1 MEETASLFTRADLAD
16 REKRRLA
23 LAKAEIETSLA
34 EKELQDWYRGRSKS
48 SDVPKTPPALPD
60 RLRDLMSPQVST
72 ENRFAGLQP
81 ETYQGFRSTPK
92 SEVTSPA
99 QDTKTRPPSYP
110 RLEIKAR
117 QPIYQASEQNSQS
130 FVSHRSD
137 VDTKSFAV
145 TPSARSDQVSV
156 KEREMAKGDKAEE
169 LKREM
174 ERQRAE
180 VLESI
185 DRKMKTFESG
195 RQQETYSTFIE
206 RKTGTGGSWEREAK
220 GRTAQV
226 EESAR
231 PQYDAKTPNL
241 QDQCGQKDQE
251 IARLQSLLTAQKDA
265 ESSQVT
271 KLREE
276 VERLTQDL
284 HRKATTIEQL
294 QALVETQKTE
304 LTVCRTK
311 LESRSRL
318 EADYTAL
325 AKELTEEKLRSRD
338 GDLKSKLKQMEQE
351 HQLLQRDYETLA
363 TMHKRAL
370 KDLKR
375 VQSEES
381 RSGKS
386 KSGDELRRHFEGKAQ
401 AMEEEAQVWKEKMR
415 RLVTR
420 YFHALEKLQR
430 DNKQL
435 RQDQAS
441 LSAETGA
448 QLGELQRRV
457 TELRRSRPPTRN

>member
-1 MEETASLFTRADLAD
+1 MEETASLFTKADLAD

-60 RLRDLMSPQVST
+60 RLRNFVSPQVST
-72 ENRFAGLQP
+72 ENRLAGL
-81 ETYQGFRSTPK
+81 ENYLGFRPTPR
-92 SEVTSPA
+92 SEVTSPG
-99 QDTKTRPPSYP
+99 QDTKSRPPSYP

-117 QPIYQASEQNSQS
+117 QPTYQASEQNSQS
-130 FVSHRSD
+130 FISHRSE
-137 VDTKSFAV
+137 VDTKSFTV
-145 TPSARSDQVSV
+145 TPRARSDQMPG
-156 KEREMAKGDKAEE
+156 KEYEGARGDKAEE

-195 RQQETYSTFIE
+195 RQQEAYSTFQE
-206 RKTGTGGSWEREAK
+206 RKTGTAASLEREIPGKTAK
-220 GRTAQV
+220 GD
-226 EESAR
+226 ESAR
-231 PQYDAKTPNL
+231 LQYEAKITDL
-241 QDQCGQKDQE
+241 QEQCGQKDKE
-251 IARLQSLLTAQKDA
+251 IARLQNLLKAQDDT
-265 ESSQVT
+265 ESFQVT

-284 HRKATTIEQL
+284 HSKATTLEQL
-294 QALVETQKTE
+294 QGLVETQKTE
-304 LTVCRTK
+304 LTVLRTK
-311 LESRSRL
+311 LESRTRL

-338 GDLKSKLKQMEQE
+338 GDLKSKLKQLEQD
-351 HQLLQRDYETLA
+351 HLLLQRDYETLA

-386 KSGDELRRHFEGKAQ
+386 KPSDDLRRHYEGKAQ
-401 AMEEEAQVWKEKMR
+401 VMEEEVQVWKEKTR

-435 RQDQAS
+435 RQDHAT
-441 LSAETGA
+441 LSAETGV

-457 TELRRSRPPTRN
+457 AELRRSRPTRN